1 METIS
6 IYYPNKKIHIM
17 KFVDEV
23 TYVFTEINKNKK
35 SYLIDTSSFNK
46 DVYANTKLLLDLL
59 KKDSVILPRLSKA
72 LDK

>member
-1 METIS
+1 
-6 IYYPNKKIHIM
+6 M

-46 DVYANTKLLLDLL
+46 DVNANTKLLLDLL

>member
-6 IYYPNKKIHIM
+6 IYYPNKKIRIM

-35 SYLIDTSSFNK
+35 PYLIDTSSFNK